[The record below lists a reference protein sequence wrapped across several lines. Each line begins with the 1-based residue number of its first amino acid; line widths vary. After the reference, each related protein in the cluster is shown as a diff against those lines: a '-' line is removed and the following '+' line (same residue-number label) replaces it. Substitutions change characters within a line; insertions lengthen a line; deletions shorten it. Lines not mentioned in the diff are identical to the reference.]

1 MIAKG
6 LATLKTAFGRPAE
19 ALGSAPVGLHLRH
32 FVSNSWPCN
41 VRTSR
46 FDSSPLK
53 AGSDIARIQK
63 GFLSLLT
70 FSSVPSP

>member
-6 LATLKTAFGRPAE
+6 LATLKAALGRPAE
-19 ALGSAPVGLHLRH
+19 TLGSAPVGLHLRH
-32 FVSNSWPCN
+32 SVSNFQPCN
-41 VRTSR
+41 VRMSHIG
-46 FDSSPLK
+46 SSPLK

-63 GFLSLLT
+63 GLLSLLT